1 MTNFDQMPYNSR
13 QIANFFIRS
22 SQNTGDELTPMK
34 LIKLCYIAH
43 GWNLALYNEALLDEV
58 IQAWQYGPV
67 IQSLYRDFKHYGNS
81 QITELIKAGDGYP
94 QADSAA
100 LPLLNKIWEVYKK
113 YDGVQ
118 LSAMTHQ
125 PGTPWDITWNE
136 KGGKLLRA
144 AIIPN
149 NLIRQHYLQKIQRI
163 PNEQQAASN

>member
-1 MTNFDQMPYNSR
+1 MSNFDNMPYSSR
-13 QIANFFIRS
+13 QIANFFIKS

-43 GWNLALYNEALLDEV
+43 GWNLALYNEALLDEA

-67 IQSLYRDFKHYGNS
+67 IQSIYRDFKHYGNS
-81 QITELIKAGDGYP
+81 QITELVKVGDEYP
-94 QADSAA
+94 LPNPAA
-100 LPLLNKIWEVYKK
+100 FPLLNKIWDVYKK

-125 PGTPWDITWNE
+125 PETPWDITWNDM
-136 KGGKLLRA
+136 GGKQLRA

-149 NLIRQHYLQKIQRI
+149 NLIQQHYLQKIQRT
-163 PNEQQAASN
+163 PNEQQPARN